1 MAAQSGRDLVV
12 KVGSAVVAMVR
23 NVGETST
30 FEPTDITS
38 DDDDGY
44 RTFGDWT
51 GTASK
56 DLTLDG
62 VWENANALQLLVRSP
77 SASKLLTNVTIE
89 DGEFVVAGDFF
100 LQSFERSGSH
110 DGEVTYTATLQSS
123 GAWTETA
130 LPT

>member
-1 MAAQSGRDLVV
+1 MAAQSGRDLIV
-12 KVGSAVVAMVR
+12 KIGNDVVAMVR
-23 NVGETST
+23 NVGETNT
-30 FEPTDITS
+30 FEPSDITS
-38 DDDDGY
+38 DDDGGF

-51 GTASK
+51 ATASK

-62 VWENANALQLLVRSP
+62 VWDNANDLQILVRNP

-100 LQSFERSGSH
+100 LNSFERSGSH
-110 DGEVTYTATLQSS
+110 DGEITYTASLQSS

-130 LPT
+130 IT

>member
-1 MAAQSGRDLVV
+1 MAAQSGRDLIV
-12 KVGSAVVAMVR
+12 KIGNDVVAMVR
-23 NVGETST
+23 NVGETNT
-30 FEPTDITS
+30 FEPSDITS
-38 DDDDGY
+38 DDDNGF

-51 GTASK
+51 ATASK

-62 VWENANALQLLVRSP
+62 VWDNANDLQILVRNP

-100 LQSFERSGSH
+100 LNSFVRSGSH
-110 DGEVTYTATLQSS
+110 NGEITFTASLQSS

-130 LPT
+130 L